1 MLTSKVK
8 DALGVQDAHVSIK
21 PSSECGDISTW
32 RNKKIRIKTNPDNH
46 FEVQITVAVN
56 LPEELFKDFKKTL
69 QLLTPLVNKSV
80 MDLEQPKD
88 EYEDE
93 MRPARRW
100 NLTKFHNIHLEPDND
115 GW

>member
-8 DALGVQDAHVSIK
+8 DALGVQDGSCINQK

-93 MRPARRW
+93 ICA
-100 NLTKFHNIHLEPDND
+100 DD
-115 GW
+115 SY